1 MSTQTTYSGG
11 KRNRYRPGMPWSER
25 ATKDLK
31 AWLADAKQALSGG
44 ASFQLVTYP
53 DYPSKR
59 TTIFKIAGALNARL
73 SNIPESST
81 KLVLYFHDATF
92 KQFTDVPGL
101 PAGVRVL
108 NGDCTDISKF
118 KVDRVH
124 CEVFGYATEVD
135 PLTHTGPAV
144 EKSDENAK
152 HDGRIVQL
160 PISEARPDTIYQVV
174 IDNTVSDS
182 EVVDYRVPVMGGVLP
197 LVYRKYKPHDLRF
210 TNEVSRS
217 TLHAVEE
224 CFSEAEVDQIAAF
237 TTAMA
242 ADFCELDL
250 LRDNASGKLYI
261 IDVNTTPYGPPA
273 GLSAEAHGKAV
284 ELMSEAFRSAFL

>member
-1 MSTQTTYSGG
+1 MSTQPTYSGG

-25 ATKDLK
+25 TTKDLK
-31 AWLADAKQALSGG
+31 AWLADAKQAFTGG
-44 ASFQLVTYP
+44 ARFQLVTYP

-73 SNIPESST
+73 SNIPQPGT
-81 KLVLYFHDATF
+81 DLVLYFHDATF
-92 KQFTDVPGL
+92 KQYTDVPGL

-108 NGDCTDISKF
+108 NGNCTDISKF
-118 KVDRVH
+118 NVDRVH
-124 CEVFGYATEVD
+124 RQVFGYATEVD

-160 PISEARPDTIYQVV
+160 PIAEARPDTIYQVV
-174 IDNTVSDS
+174 IDNTVSDT
-182 EVVDYRVPVMGGVLP
+182 EVVDYRVPVMGGLLP
-197 LVYRKYKPHDLRF
+197 LVYRKYKSHAQRF
-210 TNEVSRS
+210 TNKVSRS

-237 TTAMA
+237 TAAMD
-242 ADFCELDL
+242 ADFCELDV

-273 GLSAEAHGKAV
+273 GLSADAHGKAV
-284 ELMSEAFRSAFL
+284 ELLSEAFRSAFL